1 MVRVVLVIKNSASML
16 AMQAPLRE
24 QGHEVATI
32 GSLAAYP
39 GTRGEGAFDVL
50 VAPLDAKD
58 AQATEQLLQIA
69 RKARGLA
76 VVLCIVPSNVALPAE
91 AAELVLTVPAEDLP
105 PATLLYRIE
114 QACKLATARQERDR
128 AARMRESL
136 LARLSAAHGLAAHAH
151 NEVRDAG
158 GKVHRALGHVAEEL
172 GMRQEDL
179 LERIDANIGRVE
191 MLLAKASGYA
201 EPVAV
206 AAQELPLRGLLEAAV
221 ADLRAGLEDAA
232 KLEVKVECSEGQPNW
247 LGDRKALLS
256 VLAEL
261 LRNAAAATKQRGRIE
276 IAAWATDTDHGI
288 DVSDDGP
295 GIERERREEI
305 WLPFQHA
312 LHGGVGIGL
321 AMCRKIVAAHQGELV
336 LMPSTRRGAR
346 FRIRFARK
354 VGAAAGHG

>member
-1 MVRVVLVIKNSASML
+1 MVRVVLITKNSATVL
-16 AMQAPLRE
+16 AMREPLLAQA
-24 QGHEVATI
+24 HEVVTFANLT
-32 GSLAAYP
+32 AAA
-39 GTRGEGAFDVL
+39 GALGAGAFDVL
-50 VAPLDAKD
+50 VAPLDARD
-58 AQATEQLLQIA
+58 AKETEAVLQVA
-69 RKARGLA
+69 QHVRGQA
-76 VVLCIVPSNVALPAE
+76 VVLCIVPQKLALPAE
-91 AAELVLTVPAEDLP
+91 SADLVLTVPAEDLP

-114 QACKLATARQERDR
+114 QACKLAAAQQERDR
-128 AARMRESL
+128 SARMRESL
-136 LARLSAAHGLAAHAH
+136 LARLSAAHGLATHAH
-151 NEVRDAG
+151 NAVRDAG

-201 EPVAV
+201 EPVLV
-206 AAQELPLRGLLEAAV
+206 AAQELPLRGLLDAAV
-221 ADLRAGLEDAA
+221 AELRAGLDESA
-232 KLEVKVECSEGQPNW
+232 KLDVQVACGDTEPPW
-247 LGDRKALLS
+247 RGDRKALLA
-256 VLAEL
+256 VLSEL
-261 LRNAAAATKQRGRIE
+261 LRNAAAATKQRGRID
-276 IAAWATDTDHGI
+276 IAAWASDSDHGI

-321 AMCRKIVAAHQGELV
+321 AMCRKIIAAHQGELV

-354 VGAAAGHG
+354 VGAAVGHG

>member
-1 MVRVVLVIKNSASML
+1 MVRVVLVTKNSATML
-16 AMQAPLRE
+16 AMVEPLQRQA
-24 QGHEVATI
+24 HTVVA
-32 GSLAAYP
+32 GASWQFVGAA
-39 GTRGEGAFDVL
+39 TNRGAFDVL
-50 VAPLDAKD
+50 VVMLDAKD
-58 AQATEQLLQIA
+58 PKGTEVVLQLA
-69 RKARGLA
+69 RAVRGTA
-76 VVLCIVPSNVALPAE
+76 VVLLIVPQKVVLPPE
-91 AAELVLTVPAEDLP
+91 AADVVLTLAAEDLP

-114 QACKLATARQERDR
+114 QACKLATAQQERDR
-128 AARMRESL
+128 SARMRESL
-136 LARLSAAHGLAAHAH
+136 LARLSAAHGLATHAH
-151 NEVRDAG
+151 NAVRDAS

-201 EPVAV
+201 EPVVV
-206 AAQELPLRGLLEAAV
+206 ATHELPLQELLDAAV
-221 ADLRAGLEDAA
+221 AELRAGLAESA
-232 KLEVKVECSEGQPNW
+232 KLDVHVACGDVQPPW
-247 LGDRKALLS
+247 HGDRTALLT
-256 VLAEL
+256 VLSEL
-261 LRNAAAATKQRGRIE
+261 LRNAAAATKQRGRID

-321 AMCRKIVAAHQGELV
+321 AMCRKILAAHQGELV

-346 FRIRFARK
+346 FRIRFPRK